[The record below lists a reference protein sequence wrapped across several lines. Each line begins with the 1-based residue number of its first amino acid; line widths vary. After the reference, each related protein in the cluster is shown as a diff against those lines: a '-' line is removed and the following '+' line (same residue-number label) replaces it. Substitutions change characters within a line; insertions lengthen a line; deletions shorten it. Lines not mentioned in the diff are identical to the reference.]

1 MGIILACAVG
11 MRIVLNRVGENENH
25 NHFQEGAENENHY
38 HSHGESENENHYQIV
53 QMYQKVRILAQ
64 KRYIPHSLQSKIFSL
79 NTVFSQVPIPFP
91 RKSLYHAHCLIK
103 TAAIFLGGDECPV
116 DVRVAHG
123 LRLVLQAG

>member
-1 MGIILACAVG
+1 MGIILNCAVG

-25 NHFQEGAENENHY
+25 NHFQERAENENHY

-79 NTVFSQVPIPFP
+79 NT
-91 RKSLYHAHCLIK
+91 
-103 TAAIFLGGDECPV
+103 IFW
-116 DVRVAHG
+116 
-123 LRLVLQAG
+123 